1 MTDADRPP
9 FGAFAPSPMQARA
22 RRLAHALPAN
32 YWGRRAASLL
42 LGPAGARARRPFDV
56 EIFGSQRARL
66 HPYDNICEKRVYAT
80 PQLWDAKERAALARA
95 ISQSADGVF
104 RFVDIGANVG
114 LYALFARARCLDAG
128 KTLRALCVEPDPEM
142 RARLAF
148 NAAAS
153 GAEAELAVLPYAAAG
168 QDGPLR
174 FAVNVESRGMS
185 RIDPA
190 GGLRVAGR
198 TVLSILREAGL
209 ERVDAMKIDIEGHE
223 YPALEAFFAGAPD
236 ALLPS
241 LLILEISHESEER
254 RASALALERGY
265 RELFRTRLNLVAARD
280 QASG

>member
-1 MTDADRPP
+1 MIDTDEHP
-9 FGAFAPSPMQARA
+9 FGAFAPSPAQERA
-22 RRLAHALPAN
+22 RRLAQALPAN

-42 LGPAGARARRPFDV
+42 LGLTGARMRRAFDV

-66 HPYDNICEKRVYAT
+66 RPYDNICEKRVYAT
-80 PQLWDAKERAALARA
+80 PQLWDAEERAALART
-95 ISQSADGVF
+95 ISESVDGVF
-104 RFVDIGANVG
+104 HFVDIGANVG

-148 NAAAS
+148 NARAS
-153 GAEAELAVLPYAAAG
+153 GAEEDLTVLPYAAAG
-168 QDGPLR
+168 ENAPLR

-190 GGLRVAGR
+190 GGLRVEGR
-198 TVLSILREAGL
+198 TILSILREAGV

-223 YPALEAFFAGAPD
+223 YPALKTFFAEAPA
-236 ALLPS
+236 ALLPG
-241 LLILEISHESEER
+241 LLILEISHEREGR

-265 RELFRTRLNLVAARD
+265 RELIRTRLNVVAARD